1 MKFLQTGLCDA
12 IDLSVEFFLT
22 YDSIM
27 WSRWTAM
34 NRRACATN
42 TMFLDIQPLNG
53 FQKDRWNPKSEDDST
68 NQNIVVKSF
77 RQYFLSYLN
86 VLLIFFFDKLLLILN
101 INCMR
106 YMYIGMKDHVQQMP
120 LLSL

>member
-34 NRRACATN
+34 NRR
-42 TMFLDIQPLNG
+42 LNG